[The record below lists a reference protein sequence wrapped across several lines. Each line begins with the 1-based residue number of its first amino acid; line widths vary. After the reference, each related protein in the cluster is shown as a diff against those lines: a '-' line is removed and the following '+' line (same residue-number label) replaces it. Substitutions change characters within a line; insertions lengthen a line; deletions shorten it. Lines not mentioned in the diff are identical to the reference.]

1 MTQHSAV
8 NDIHTLRVVICGG
21 GASAVLL
28 LCALK
33 ESSSRPLAV
42 TVFEPRERLGAD
54 LPGFARTFAL
64 QPAELAQL
72 ASIGETRLHAY
83 VDSLDRKR
91 ANEAARLLPL
101 WARALGTQFRAE
113 FFRYARRVPLGRGR
127 HRYRDDARRF
137 ARYLRGL

>member
-1 MTQHSAV
+1 M
-8 NDIHTLRVVICGG
+8 
-21 GASAVLL
+21 
-28 LCALK
+28 
-33 ESSSRPLAV
+33 PLAELQRALAHLY
-42 TVFEPRERLGAD
+42 TRENARERFRAD
-54 LPGFARTFAL
+54 PVGFARTFAL

-113 FFRYARRVPLGRGR
+113 FFRYARRVPLGRGP